1 MFPRPTRV
9 SSHGAILTAVAAA
22 IACLVTAHAAA
33 CPYSIRDSAFI
44 GRGSSTPFLLVVL
57 TRTDAPGRA
66 QLAKSVEVATAAWLA
81 DSNVVA
87 RLVDVDGPRAKDLPD
102 AVRARFATPDT
113 TPAAV
118 LISPSDRAL
127 DLDGLGPSASSERVV
142 LESFGHAVASPVR
155 RDLPQRLISSWCVV
169 LFVAGTDDARNA
181 SARAAIDAAAKSI
194 VGKSTE
200 LGKVIASAPTVLSVE
215 AESREERTLLW
226 SLGLDAPAGDDAS
239 ERPARAIILAG
250 RGETRGPLLEGEE
263 ISVAKVTEVLEMLGR
278 SCSCTTSPTWLIG
291 RGVPLVWKSSHE
303 AAAREA
309 LGFDPQDPN
318 VLRSIRGERRPEA
331 DALVGFDEFDIGYDE
346 IAIEPIEAPL
356 PSAEV
361 TGEDT
366 PPDAGPD
373 TTDDDESGTGGT
385 ARPTGTAIQYD
396 SDWTVELRKPLA
408 SDGSVSMI
416 LMAVVGAAA
425 VLLLAA
431 ILGTVWMLTRAKP
444 ATKTNQSGEQ
454 PK

>member
-44 GRGSSTPFLLVVL
+44 GRGSSTPFQLVVL

-142 LESFGHAVASPVR
+142 LESFGHAVDSPVR

-200 LGKVIASAPTVLSVE
+200 LGKVIASARPK
-215 AESREERTLLW
+215 
-226 SLGLDAPAGDDAS
+226 
-239 ERPARAIILAG
+239 PARSARCCGASGSTLRRAT
-250 RGETRGPLLEGEE
+250 TRASDRRE
-263 ISVAKVTEVLEMLGR
+263 R
-278 SCSCTTSPTWLIG
+278 SSS
-291 RGVPLVWKSSHE
+291 LV
-303 AAAREA
+303 AARRA
-309 LGFDPQDPN
+309 DP
-318 VLRSIRGERRPEA
+318 
-331 DALVGFDEFDIGYDE
+331 F
-346 IAIEPIEAPL
+346 
-356 PSAEV
+356 
-361 TGEDT
+361 
-366 PPDAGPD
+366 
-373 TTDDDESGTGGT
+373 
-385 ARPTGTAIQYD
+385 
-396 SDWTVELRKPLA
+396 W
-408 SDGSVSMI
+408 
-416 LMAVVGAAA
+416 
-425 VLLLAA
+425 
-431 ILGTVWMLTRAKP
+431 RAKRSLSP
-444 ATKTNQSGEQ
+444 R
-454 PK
+454 